1 MLYPPVKLSP
11 EFASVFD
18 LRPIFHQ
25 ILNFHK
31 GIFLLEIVPSII
43 HEASKHFFGYVT
55 ERSNIWDAKV
65 MPGWKWHW
73 HVISKKLLHQLF
85 PFWDPESGCMT
96 KCIRLWMKPSTNR
109 KTKNAISGKYLLTF
123 TILWSAL
130 QLKWVEIYIQNVI
143 SLFLISTIL
152 GVQIHLG
159 FKI

>member
-1 MLYPPVKLSP
+1 MWLSIWLASYFSPNSQFSQRNFSPRNCTLNYSRSFKTFLWICDRAVKYMRCKS
-11 EFASVFD
+11 
-18 LRPIFHQ
+18 
-25 ILNFHK
+25 
-31 GIFLLEIVPSII
+31 
-43 HEASKHFFGYVT
+43 
-55 ERSNIWDAKV
+55 DAWMK
-65 MPGWKWHW
+65 MALTCHL
-73 HVISKKLLHQLF
+73 KKYLHQLF

-109 KTKNAISGKYLLTF
+109 KTKNDAISGKYLLTF